1 MRKYNDEL
9 QCHRKQFFYTITN
22 APIWII
28 QQWIAVS
35 QKAIFFT
42 PQRTL
47 QSELFVLNPDFLC
60 LFYEVYRTS
69 ILEIGY
75 VNNFDH
81 REAWCITSS
90 HPCFTNCISIV
101 FAAKSGDDSNYDQGD
116 LCFIILSRMLH
127 HKTLLPSS
135 SQVHLKRQQLLL
147 LFPIKKYR
155 YYKRLELYT

>member
-1 MRKYNDEL
+1 M
-9 QCHRKQFFYTITN
+9 
-22 APIWII
+22 
-28 QQWIAVS
+28 
-35 QKAIFFT
+35 
-42 PQRTL
+42 L
-47 QSELFVLNPDFLC
+47 QSELFNNELQCHKKQSFLPHNEPSSLNYSFLTLIFLC